1 MRRTV
6 VLDVVGL
13 TPSLLGENTPNLKAF
28 ASRGAVRALREVLPA
43 VTCTAHAT
51 FTTGRL
57 PASHGAV
64 ANGWYFR
71 DLSEIWLWRQ
81 SNRLV
86 QGDKVWDEARSR
98 DPAFTAAQMFWWYN
112 MYSSADISATPRPM
126 YPADGRKLPDVY
138 TEPPERVPDEAPALV

>member
-86 QGDKVWDEARSR
+86 LDQGACALADVLHLHFSSSRPAGEA
-98 DPAFTAAQMFWWYN
+98 
-112 MYSSADISATPRPM
+112 
-126 YPADGRKLPDVY
+126 
-138 TEPPERVPDEAPALV
+138 E